1 MAVCDEAENYLS
13 TKAKKVIKSLGGYLI
28 DKVEFRHSY
37 SLIAIKGNTNY
48 SLESTGRLHAPSI
61 ASYRLPVG
69 GTENIEKNTVIKVMS
84 PSYCS
89 EMDTQVV
96 AFSNGQKFNA
106 PKIKGIPPA
115 EMICFGSVNL
125 SNKSISLKYY
135 DPGKECYWMMD
146 TIDNKITSHYNV
158 LAGRSSTSLHKSIYG
173 ILETL
178 GSKLCDK
185 ISTGN
190 SWVYIRGKNPNEES
204 HPTAQISLATT
215 D

>member
-1 MAVCDEAENYLS
+1 
-13 TKAKKVIKSLGGYLI
+13 
-28 DKVEFRHSY
+28 
-37 SLIAIKGNTNY
+37 
-48 SLESTGRLHAPSI
+48 
-61 ASYRLPVG
+61 
-69 GTENIEKNTVIKVMS
+69 MS

-89 EMDTQVV
+89 EMHTQVV

-106 PKIKGIPPA
+106 IIPKIKDRTPPA
-115 EMICFGSVNL
+115 EMTCFGSVDL
-125 SNKSISLKYY
+125 SNKFVSLKYY
-135 DPGKECYWMMD
+135 DPGKECYWMMG
-146 TIDNKITSHYNV
+146 TIDNEITSHYNV

-190 SWVYIRGKNPNEES
+190 SWVYIMGKNPNEES